1 MKLKLKLHLSGGLRA
16 ILNHLPPEIKMEIE
30 GPIPL
35 RDVLVRAG
43 INPLLIMMLTVD
55 GSPGEKDRII
65 DRDAEI
71 ELIGPVAGG

>member
-1 MKLKLKLHLSGGLRA
+1 MRLNLRLSGGLRA
-16 ILNHLPPEIKMEIE
+16 ILNHLPPEMTMEIE
-30 GPIPL
+30 GPAVV
-35 RDVLVRAG
+35 RDVIIRAG

-55 GSPGEKDRII
+55 GSPGDKDLII